1 MKAKMPA
8 NVFFNLPE
16 VVAQQ
21 NIQKVSRHGSKEHQA
36 AFYEIKRICAIHLG
50 AAFAEDYFEEYDLD

>member
-8 NVFFNLPE
+8 NVFFSLPE

-21 NIQKVSRHGSKEHQA
+21 NIQKVSRHGSAEHKA
-36 AFYEIKRICAIHLG
+36 AFYEIKRICGIHLG